1 MGNKNELKMDKF
13 ALSTDV
19 LIFSVSKGEAKTC
32 RNLSDKFFSILLVK
46 RNKDPFKDT
55 WCLPGGFVGENE
67 TIDSAADRI
76 LEKETNLTNI
86 YKEQLY
92 TFGEVDRD
100 PRTRVISTAYMV
112 LIDKQK
118 ITNQLSKDASWFN
131 IHIIEENDK
140 VNVVLENDDDTI
152 EFVIEKE
159 LVSQTTK
166 KYKYRTIKNENIAFD
181 HDKIILTG
189 IERMKNKVKDT
200 DIVFNMMPEY
210 FTLGELQQIY
220 EVILDKKLLAP
231 AFRRIIADKVEKTDK
246 MIKTGGHRPSV
257 LFKYKK

>member
-1 MGNKNELKMDKF
+1 MKNNNELKMDKF

-32 RNLSDKFFSILLVK
+32 RNLSDKFFSILLVR
-46 RNKDPFKDT
+46 RNKEPFKDT
-55 WCLPGGFVGENE
+55 WCLPGGFVKENE
-67 TIDSAADRI
+67 SIDEAADRI
-76 LEKETNLTNI
+76 LEKVTNLSNI

-92 TFGEVDRD
+92 TFGDVDRD
-100 PRTRVISTAYMV
+100 PRTRVISTAYMA

-118 ITNQLSKDASWFN
+118 ITNQLSEDASWFN
-131 IHIIEENDK
+131 IHITEENNK

-152 EFVIEKE
+152 EFVIKKE
-159 LVSQTTK
+159 LVAETTK
-166 KYKYRTIKNENIAFD
+166 KYKYKTIKNEKIAFD

-220 EVILDKKLLAP
+220 EVILDKKLLDP
-231 AFRRIIADKVEKTDK
+231 AFRRIIADKVEKTNK

-257 LFKYKK
+257 LFRYKK